1 VLTISF
7 AFSNVEKTK
16 MSRWSCRCPFL
27 LLIVASFI
35 LVNQPQPTDAAAIPI
50 WELLKHEE
58 KVTIDANSISCIK
71 VSCHEIDTMKRKII
85 QNLNSNFTLTD
96 GPVILRFRSP
106 SGTVLQDF

>member
-58 KVTIDANSISCIK
+58 KVTIDF
-71 VSCHEIDTMKRKII
+71 
-85 QNLNSNFTLTD
+85 NFIPFHAFKSLVTKST
-96 GPVILRFRSP
+96 
-106 SGTVLQDF
+106 Q

>member
-1 VLTISF
+1 
-7 AFSNVEKTK
+7 

-58 KVTIDANSISCIK
+58 KVKIDANYI
-71 VSCHEIDTMKRKII
+71 
-85 QNLNSNFTLTD
+85 
-96 GPVILRFRSP
+96 FRAFKSLVTK
-106 SGTVLQDF
+106 STQ

>member
-1 VLTISF
+1 
-7 AFSNVEKTK
+7 

-71 VSCHEIDTMKRKII
+71 VSCHEFHTMKRQII
-85 QNLNSNFTLTD
+85 QNLNSNFILTD
-96 GPVILRFRSP
+96 GPVILRFRSF

>member
-1 VLTISF
+1 
-7 AFSNVEKTK
+7 

-58 KVTIDANSISCIK
+58 KVTIDF
-71 VSCHEIDTMKRKII
+71 
-85 QNLNSNFTLTD
+85 NFIPFHAFKSLVTKST
-96 GPVILRFRSP
+96 P
-106 SGTVLQDF
+106 